1 MLGRAAASPS
11 DPSVVSDQDGL
22 RDLETFCD
30 VNGFVAAN
38 GFGDGDGWDPDAV
51 SSDATGLLP
60 GLSCPRAFDFLA
72 SLARTSGVIFL
83 TLGVLAEAGLGT
95 GTVTGGLEA
104 VPASF
109 VAPGE
114 AVDDV
119 LLFVPAAEV
128 LVT

>member
-11 DPSVVSDQDGL
+11 EPSVVSDHEGL
-22 RDLETFCD
+22 QDLETFLD
-30 VNGFVAAN
+30 ADGFEDG
-38 GFGDGDGWDPDAV
+38 GFEDGDGWDPDAV

-72 SLARTSGVIFL
+72 SLARTSEFIFL
-83 TLGVLAEAGLGT
+83 TLGVLAEAGFGT
-95 GTVTGGLEA
+95 GPVRGALEA

-114 AVDDV
+114 A
-119 LLFVPAAEV
+119 
-128 LVT
+128 

>member
-11 DPSVVSDQDGL
+11 EPSVVSDHDGL
-22 RDLETFCD
+22 RDLETFRD
-30 VNGFVAAN
+30 ADADGFE
-38 GFGDGDGWDPDAV
+38 DGNGWDPDAV

-72 SLARTSGVIFL
+72 SLARTSGLIFL

-95 GTVTGGLEA
+95 GPVTGGLEA
-104 VPASF
+104 VPPSF

-114 AVDDV
+114 A
-119 LLFVPAAEV
+119 
-128 LVT
+128 

>member
-1 MLGRAAASPS
+1 
-11 DPSVVSDQDGL
+11 
-22 RDLETFCD
+22 
-30 VNGFVAAN
+30 
-38 GFGDGDGWDPDAV
+38 V

-72 SLARTSGVIFL
+72 SLARTSGFIFL

-95 GTVTGGLEA
+95 GSVTGALEAVTGALKA

>member
-11 DPSVVSDQDGL
+11 EPSVVSDHDGL
-22 RDLETFCD
+22 RGLAD
-30 VNGFVAAN
+30 GFWGAD
-38 GFGDGDGWDPDAV
+38 GFEDGDGWDPDAV

-72 SLARTSGVIFL
+72 SLARTSGFIFL
-83 TLGVLAEAGLGT
+83 TLGVLAEAGFGT
-95 GTVTGGLEA
+95 GPVTGALEV

-114 AVDDV
+114 A
-119 LLFVPAAEV
+119 
-128 LVT
+128 